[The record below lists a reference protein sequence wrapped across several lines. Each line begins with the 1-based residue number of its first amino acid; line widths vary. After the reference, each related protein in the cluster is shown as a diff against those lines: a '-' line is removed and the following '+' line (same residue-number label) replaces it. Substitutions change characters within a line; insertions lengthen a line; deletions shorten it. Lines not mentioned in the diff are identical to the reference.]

1 MWYGMRHGSGRPVDL
16 EIRYT
21 HLEKQV
27 EELSQVIFEQQ
38 LLLGRMSKDI
48 LALRARLASTD
59 DNAPDEKP
67 PHY

>member
-1 MWYGMRHGSGRPVDL
+1 MDQRLVDL

-27 EELSQVIFEQQ
+27 EELSQVVFEQQ
-38 LLLGRMSKDI
+38 LLLGRMGKDL

-59 DNAPDEKP
+59 EGAPDERP